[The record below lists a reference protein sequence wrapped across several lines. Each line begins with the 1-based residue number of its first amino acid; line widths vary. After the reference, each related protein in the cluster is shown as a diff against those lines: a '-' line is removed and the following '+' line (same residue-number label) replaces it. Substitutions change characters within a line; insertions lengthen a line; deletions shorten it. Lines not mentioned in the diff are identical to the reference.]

1 MSPGRHVMKLY
12 LTGEPCTQQ
21 RHCYFVRSQS
31 ASFIVDCGYQ
41 RSYGRDALP
50 HIPAEF
56 IRESQYLFLTHSHEN
71 QSGALPYLYENG
83 FTGRVVMTAETANQ
97 LEFTVDDP
105 IVLEG
110 LSLPGEEAQLPGGLH
125 ITWGR
130 SGHCLGSA
138 WFHLRDGSKSILF
151 SVDYYPAARI
161 HATDPIVEMDA
172 DLAVLDCDYGTQSS
186 STRQEQ
192 LDALVNAVSEAI
204 SEGRPV
210 LLPVPTYGRGL
221 GILAC
226 LNERL
231 PDVDLF
237 CDEDIRRELLQ
248 LDATAMWVQ
257 PEASALLSSIFVRS
271 IPEEFIALG
280 VYFISDPQLDRKSS
294 RDLLH
299 DLLLCNASVIMTGT
313 VESGTRAASL
323 MHAGHARMLR
333 YAVHCTQ
340 EEMIDVACQNN
351 FRKIIAYRS
360 DYATTQGEY

>member
-1 MSPGRHVMKLY
+1 MKLY

-21 RHCYFVRSQS
+21 RHCYFVRSEA

-50 HIPAEF
+50 HIPVEY

-71 QSGALPYLYENG
+71 QSGALSFLLENG
-83 FTGRVVMTAETANQ
+83 FTGRVVLTAETANQ
-97 LEFTVDDP
+97 LHVTLDDP
-105 IVLEG
+105 IILEA
-110 LSLPGEEAQLPGGLH
+110 LSLPGEEATLPGGLH
-125 ITWGR
+125 VTWGR

-138 WFHLRDGSKSILF
+138 WFHLRDGDKSILF
-151 SVDYYPAARI
+151 SGDYYPAARI
-161 HATDPIVEMDA
+161 HATDPIATLDA

-192 LDALVNAVSEAI
+192 LDALIAAVSEAI
-204 SEGRPV
+204 ADGRPV

-221 GILAC
+221 GLLAC

-237 CDEDIRRELLQ
+237 CDEDIRRELMQ
-248 LDATAMWVQ
+248 LDATAMWVK
-257 PEASALLSSIFVRS
+257 PEAGALLSSIFVRS

-299 DLLLCNASVIMTGT
+299 DLLRCGARVIMTGT
-313 VESGTRAASL
+313 VEPGTRSASL
-323 MHAGHARMLR
+323 IHAGQASMLR

-340 EEMIDVACQNN
+340 EEMLGVANQNN

-360 DYATTQGEY
+360 DYAPEQPEYDI